1 MILYEGLTG
10 QSIPALRGPT
20 VPGAWPR
27 VPVAALTGRLPG
39 MATVYE
45 VDELEQALQDLELE
59 DPVPEHERWYAINTA
74 PWPCPACGEEFEWVT
89 ACHHVVIAETPDPLL
104 EHASIAKKV
113 GRDPRIIKY
122 DGPLPTITLDQWRA
136 LGRPVHGVRRD
147 LRPQ

>member
-1 MILYEGLTG
+1 MILHRDLTG
-10 QSIPALRGPT
+10 QSITPCRGPT
-20 VPGAWPR
+20 MPAAWPP
-27 VPVAALTGRLPG
+27 VPVAHGRLPG

-45 VDELEQALQDLELE
+45 VDELEQALQDLELD

-147 LRPQ
+147 LRPD